1 MNQQKMKRRN
11 NLIMLAVAGFYV
23 ASTGLAVWLQS
34 MLASGSLA
42 HKAAAGLPLIGALA
56 LVWAAV
62 KTFLAGDELER
73 QAAAIAA
80 VVTLSLFAAVTLSWG
95 ILQALAGLP
104 PINPVWWGSCAMAGW
119 SLIFC
124 LVWKRYQ

>member
-1 MNQQKMKRRN
+1 MTCQPRKRRTT
-11 NLIMLAVAGFYV
+11 LIMLAVAFLYV
-23 ASTGLAVWLQS
+23 AGTMLAVWLQS
-34 MLASGSLA
+34 ILASDSLA
-42 HKAAAGLPLIGALA
+42 HKAVAGLPLIGALA
-56 LVWAAV
+56 LVWAGV
-62 KTFLAGDELER
+62 SSFLAGDELER

-104 PINPVWWGSCAMAGW
+104 PINPIWWGAIAMASW
-119 SLIFC
+119 SLIFS